1 LNILAYVAPILVF
14 GLVVF
19 VHELGHFLA
28 AKAVGVYTPRFS
40 IGFGKAL
47 WKKRWGETEYILA
60 ALPIGGYVRMA
71 SRDDEATA
79 FLEGGGEKAAAD
91 ERPKSDSYDPE
102 AMIPF
107 GPRPIPENRWFES
120 KPVAARMLILFAGVT
135 MNIVLALVVTT
146 GMFAHYGSPYLS
158 TTADSLFEGRPGA
171 AAGLQRGDS
180 IAAIDGKP
188 VDWEALVTKVSASPG
203 VPLTFDVVRAGEH
216 RSFTVT
222 PASDTAFNPSTG
234 TIDSVGRIGIVPAQR
249 ARPVAMGEAIVS
261 GWHSTW
267 RMAGTVI
274 DALHGLATRRVS
286 ASELGGPIMIAQASV
301 QAARSG
307 MEQLLFLIALIST
320 NLAVFNLL
328 PIPVLDGGQIVIGL
342 LEGIKGKAFSLRTR
356 EYILRAG
363 IFAVLLLFAFVTYN
377 DLRRLLVSVVQRL
390 G

>member
-1 LNILAYVAPILVF
+1 MLAYIAPIFVF

-47 WKKRWGETEYILA
+47 LRRRYGETEYILA

-79 FLEGGGEKAAAD
+79 FLEGGSENSATQTAD
-91 ERPKSDSYDPE
+91 GQPLDPD

-107 GPRPIPENRWFES
+107 GPKPIPQDRWFES
-120 KPVAARMLILFAGVT
+120 KPLWARMLILFSGVT

-146 GMFAHYGSPYLS
+146 GMFAHYGTPYLS
-158 TTADSLFEGRPGA
+158 TKADSLFADRPGA
-171 AAGLQRGDS
+171 KAGLQHGDS
-180 IAAIDGKP
+180 ILAIDGKT
-188 VDWEALVTKVSASPG
+188 VDWEGLVTKVSASPG
-203 VPLTFDVVRAGEH
+203 IPLRFDVLRNSE
-216 RSFTVT
+216 RLSFTII
-222 PASDTAFNPSTG
+222 PAPDTAFNPSTG
-234 TIDSVGRIGIVPAQR
+234 KIDSVGRIGIL
-249 ARPVAMGEAIVS
+249 PVQMALPVSMGEAVTS
-261 GWHSTW
+261 GWRATW

-301 QAARSG
+301 QAAKG
-307 MEQLLFLIALIST
+307 GAEQLFFLIALIST

-328 PIPVLDGGQIVIGL
+328 PIPVLDGGQIIIGL
-342 LEGIKGKAFSLRTR
+342 LEAIKGSAFSIKTR

-363 IFAVLLLFAFVTYN
+363 IFAVLLLFALVTYN
-377 DLRRLLVSVVQRL
+377 DLRRLVVSFVQGL
-390 G
+390 S

>member
-1 LNILAYVAPILVF
+1 MLAYIAPIFVF

-47 WKKRWGETEYILA
+47 FRRRYGETEYILA

-79 FLEGGGEKAAAD
+79 FLEGGSENSATQVADGKAL
-91 ERPKSDSYDPE
+91 DPN

-107 GPRPIPENRWFES
+107 GPKPIPQHRWFES
-120 KPVAARMLILFAGVT
+120 KPLWARMLILFSGVT

-146 GMFAHYGSPYLS
+146 GMFAHYGTPFLS
-158 TTADSLFEGRPGA
+158 TKADSLFAGRPGA
-171 AAGLQRGDS
+171 NAGLQHGDS
-180 IAAIDGKP
+180 IVAIDGKA
-188 VDWEALVTKVSASPG
+188 VDWEGLVTKVSASPG
-203 VPLTFDVVRAGEH
+203 IPLRFEVMRNGQRLNYTI
-216 RSFTVT
+216 T

-234 TIDSVGRIGIVPAQR
+234 KIDSVGRIGIL
-249 ARPVAMGEAIVS
+249 PVQMALPVSMGEAVKS
-261 GWHSTW
+261 GWRATW

-301 QAARSG
+301 QAARG
-307 MEQLLFLIALIST
+307 GAEQLLFLIALIST

-328 PIPVLDGGQIVIGL
+328 PIPVLDGGQIIIGL
-342 LEGIKGKAFSLRTR
+342 LEGIKGSAFSLKTR

-363 IFAVLLLFAFVTYN
+363 IFAVLLLFALVTYN
-377 DLRRLLVSVVQRL
+377 DLRRLVVSFVQGL
-390 G
+390 S

>member
-1 LNILAYVAPILVF
+1 MLAYIAPIFVF

-79 FLEGGGEKAAAD
+79 FLEGGAENAATQQ
-91 ERPKSDSYDPE
+91 PTKSDSWDPD
-102 AMIPF
+102 AMMPF
-107 GPRPIPENRWFES
+107 GPKPIPENRWFES
-120 KPVAARMLILFAGVT
+120 KPLISRMFILISGVT

-146 GMFAHYGSPYLS
+146 GMFVHYGSPYLS
-158 TTADSLFEGRPGA
+158 TTADSLFAGRPA
-171 AAGLQRGDS
+171 QLAGLQHGDS
-180 IAAIDGKP
+180 VVAIEGRP

-203 VPLTFDVVRAGEH
+203 VALQFDVIRAGQ
-216 RSFTVT
+216 RRTFTIT
-222 PASDTAFNPSTG
+222 PAADTATNPSTG
-234 TIDSVGRIGIVPAQR
+234 KVESVGRIGILPMQR
-249 ARPVAMGEAIVS
+249 ARPVPLGEAVVS
-261 GWHSTW
+261 GWRSTW

-307 MEQLLFLIALIST
+307 MEHLLFLIALIST

-328 PIPVLDGGQIVIGL
+328 PIPVLDGGQIIIGL

-377 DLRRLLVSVVQRL
+377 DLRRLVVSVVQRL

>member
-1 LNILAYVAPILVF
+1 MLAYIAPIFVF

-28 AKAVGVYTPRFS
+28 AKAVGVYAPRFS

-47 WKKRWGETEYILA
+47 WRKRWGETEYVLA

-79 FLEGGGEKAAAD
+79 FLEGGSET
-91 ERPKSDSYDPE
+91 DPRQLAPNGQPVDPD
-102 AMIPF
+102 AMMPF
-107 GPRPIPENRWFES
+107 GPKPIPENRWFES
-120 KPVAARMLILFAGVT
+120 KPMASRLLILFSGVT
-135 MNIVLALVVTT
+135 MNIILALVVTT
-146 GMFAHYGSPYLS
+146 GMFVHYGSPYLS
-158 TTADSLFEGRPGA
+158 TTADSLFAGKPGA
-171 AAGLQRGDS
+171 LAGLQHSDS
-180 IAAIDGKP
+180 IVAIEGQP
-188 VDWEALVTKVSASPG
+188 VDWEGLVTKVSASPG
-203 VPLTFDVVRAGEH
+203 VPLRFQVVRAGQTMAI
-216 RSFTVT
+216 TVT
-222 PASDTAFNPSTG
+222 PRQDTAFNPSTG
-234 TIDSVGRIGIVPAQR
+234 KVDKVGRIGILPMQR
-249 ARPVAMGEAIVS
+249 SRPVGFGEAAIS
-261 GWHSTW
+261 GWQSTW

-307 MEQLLFLIALIST
+307 AEHLVILIALIST

-328 PIPVLDGGQIVIGL
+328 PIPVLDGGQIVIAL
-342 LEGIKGKAFSLRTR
+342 LEGIKGKSFSMRTR

-377 DLRRLLVSVVQRL
+377 DLRRLVVSVVQRL

>member
-1 LNILAYVAPILVF
+1 MLAYIAPIFVF

-47 WKKRWGETEYILA
+47 FRKRYGETEYILA

-79 FLEGGGEKAAAD
+79 FLEGGSENAATHTVD
-91 ERPKSDSYDPE
+91 GTELDPN

-107 GPRPIPENRWFES
+107 GPKPIPQNRWFES
-120 KPVAARMLILFAGVT
+120 KPLWARMMILLSGVT

-146 GMFAHYGSPYLS
+146 GMFAHYGTPYLS
-158 TTADSLFEGRPGA
+158 TTADSLFAGRPGA
-171 AAGLQRGDS
+171 LAGLQHGDS
-180 IAAIDGKP
+180 IVAIAGKP
-188 VDWEALVTKVSASPG
+188 VDWEALVTTVSSSPG
-203 VPLTFDVVRAGEH
+203 IPLQFDVIRNGQR
-216 RSFTVT
+216 RSVTIT
-222 PASDTAFNPSTG
+222 PASDTATNPSTG
-234 TIDSVGRIGIVPAQR
+234 KIDSVGRIGILPMQA
-249 ARPVAMGEAIVS
+249 ALPVSFPEAVKS
-261 GWHSTW
+261 GWQATW

-301 QAARSG
+301 QAARG
-307 MEQLLFLIALIST
+307 GFEQLLFLIALIST

-328 PIPVLDGGQIVIGL
+328 PIPVLDGGQIIVGL
-342 LEGIKGKAFSLRTR
+342 LEGIKGKAFSLKTR

-363 IFAVLLLFAFVTYN
+363 IFAVLLLFALVTYN
-377 DLRRLLVSVVQRL
+377 DLRRLVVSFVGSL
-390 G
+390 S